1 MGCVIRLQFI
11 VVLCFGVLLCAGC
24 ARPPS
29 LPRKAPALKAGELPT
44 ITVIAGGKES
54 YWLDAKRGSLAAGKK
69 LGAKI
74 VWRVPSGNDLIKSQ
88 QEIMKD
94 ATENSHGIA
103 LAPLESTKMLQS
115 VGNAARA
122 GLAVV
127 VFDRDVFTVQ
137 NKLSYVHN
145 DDYATGVLAARGA
158 ARIYSSGGVKAVS
171 SSEQP
176 QVVLRT
182 RSFEDTIRKEFLSME
197 VLDKSKNY
205 TGSAAWIFAPDE
217 VTARESASSPKSDI
231 PASLPHPRII
241 AFGADAV
248 LVQAL
253 QQGKISAL
261 ISPDYYQMAY
271 QSVKAIL
278 DYRALK
284 YPPREIKIAPRV
296 ITKTSNQTNNQ
307 RSTR

>member
-54 YWLDAKRGSLAAGKK
+54 YWLDAKRGALAAGKK

-74 VWRVPSGNDLIKSQ
+74 VWKVPSGNDLIKSQ

-103 LAPLESTKMLQS
+103 LAPLDSTKMLQS

-137 NKLSYVHN
+137 NKLSFVHN
-145 DDYATGVLAARGA
+145 DDQKTAQLKRDLKNVGV
-158 ARIYSSGGVKAVS
+158 V
-171 SSEQP
+171 
-176 QVVLRT
+176 
-182 RSFEDTIRKEFLSME
+182 
-197 VLDKSKNY
+197 
-205 TGSAAWIFAPDE
+205 
-217 VTARESASSPKSDI
+217 
-231 PASLPHPRII
+231 
-241 AFGADAV
+241 
-248 LVQAL
+248 
-253 QQGKISAL
+253 
-261 ISPDYYQMAY
+261 PDYYQMAY
-271 QSVKAIL
+271 QSVKAIV

-296 ITKTSNQTNNQ
+296 ITQSTKINNQ